1 MNILRL
7 VLLSLAAV
15 IALTLG
21 TRLLLQADLIDVPT
35 QPNVFSSS
43 AKAPPTSPGAQEK
56 RSIADEAKATARRAI
71 AAKLTESPDY
81 ARFFDRLKLVLPSEY
96 DALLDELVKRAQ
108 AGTPMTNVDFI
119 MSEAV
124 RSLRQSRG
132 TLAAK
137 AEAAP
142 ITRIFDVQLSV
153 LRALAQ
159 QEPKLCVDFLYG
171 GASEAFFSF
180 SAEHRQLVAD
190 MAIAGLDAIE
200 NGQKAKIERTPPS
213 DTDFD
218 LLEQALK
225 ARNLTQAEIEALL
238 DGKTPDPP
246 IADDRM
252 CDIGQIYLETLAT
265 LPEPV
270 KLRIYGLAVE
280 LMARS

>member
-15 IALTLG
+15 IALILG
-21 TRLLLQADLIDVPT
+21 TQLLLQAIRNDTSMSRQEARSP
-35 QPNVFSSS
+35 
-43 AKAPPTSPGAQEK
+43 AKFQEK
-56 RSIADEAKATARRAI
+56 PSTSDEASAATRRQI
-71 AAKLTESPDY
+71 EAKFGESPDY
-81 ARFFDRLKLVLPSEY
+81 ARFFDRLRLVLPNEY
-96 DALLDELVKRAQ
+96 EAVVDDLVKRAQ
-108 AGTPMTNVDFI
+108 SGTPNLNIDFI

-124 RSLRQSRG
+124 RSLRLSRG

-137 AEAAP
+137 ASAAT
-142 ITRIFDVQLSV
+142 ITHIFDVQLRI
-153 LRALAQ
+153 LRALAER
-159 QEPKLCVDFLYG
+159 EPKLCVDFLYG
-171 GASEAFFSF
+171 GASEAFFAF
-180 SAEHRQLVAD
+180 SAEHRSLVAE
-190 MAIAGLDAIE
+190 MAIAGLSAIE
-200 NGQKAKIERTPPS
+200 NGQKEKIERVPPN

-225 ARNLTQAEIEALL
+225 EHNLGETEIQALL

-246 IADDRM
+246 IADARM
-252 CDIGQIYLETLAT
+252 CDIGQIYLETLTT

>member
-21 TRLLLQADLIDVPT
+21 TNLLLQASRTDVAAEPPVPST
-35 QPNVFSSS
+35 S
-43 AKAPPTSPGAQEK
+43 ARIHEK
-56 RSIADEAKATARRAI
+56 RSVADEASAMARRTI
-71 AAKLTESPDY
+71 EAKLAEAPDY
-81 ARFFDRLKLVLPSEY
+81 ARFFDRLKLILPGEY
-96 DALLDELVKRAQ
+96 DALISELVKRAQ
-108 AGTPMTNVDFI
+108 AGAPMTNVDFL

-124 RSLRQSRG
+124 RSLRVSRG

-137 AEAAP
+137 ADTP
-142 ITRIFDVQLSV
+142 SITRIFDVQLSV
-153 LRALAQ
+153 LRALAE

-171 GASEAFFSF
+171 GASEAFFAF
-180 SAEHRQLVAD
+180 SAQHRSLVAE
-190 MAIAGLDAIE
+190 MAIAGLDAIA
-200 NGQKAKIERTPPS
+200 NGEKARIERTPPN

-218 LLEQALK
+218 LLEEALK
-225 ARNLTQAEIEALL
+225 ARNLNEIEIGALL

-246 IADDRM
+246 IADNRM
-252 CDIGQIYLETLAT
+252 CEIGQIYLETLAN